1 MALNTESQDRNYL
14 YGRLLAI
21 ADRVEYRTF
30 EKDEVRETNAKRFMN
45 AFSQQPFRTWKVIE
59 ERLGP
64 YFVKLSLPERLRYE
78 HMIEDVS
85 WKFQEGDFEK
95 NDALN
100 GLYLLGYHNQ
110 SYAFRNYAEEE
121 KK

>member
-1 MALNTESQDRNYL
+1 M
-14 YGRLLAI
+14 
-21 ADRVEYRTF
+21 
-30 EKDEVRETNAKRFMN
+30 RETNAKRFMN

-100 GLYLLGYHNQ
+100 ALYLLGYHNQ
-110 SYAFRNYAEEE
+110 SYAFRN
-121 KK
+121 

>member
-95 NDALN
+95 NDA
-100 GLYLLGYHNQ
+100 
-110 SYAFRNYAEEE
+110 
-121 KK
+121 